1 MYVVYKVII
10 PSKLSMSQKRLIKE
24 LANTDLEDDLEF
36 REFKKYISCMLRI
49 CLGSSISKK

>member
-36 REFKKYISCMLRI
+36 REFKKYI
-49 CLGSSISKK
+49 